1 MNFCDDLDKMYGF
14 LTTSKGEF
22 INSYNSTE
30 QDYEDTVRCLQND
43 MPNELADLMRRA
55 ENLYI
60 EDLNGR
66 EYDWK
71 VNGEQLKEAVD
82 TYAQE
87 HLSSGEYE
95 EYVEIC
101 ESMGV

>member
-1 MNFCDDLDKMYGF
+1 MDFYNDLDKMYGF
-14 LTTSKGEF
+14 LTMDKGEF
-22 INSYNSTE
+22 LHSFDSTE
-30 QDYEDTVRCLQND
+30 QDYEDTVKYLQND
-43 MPNELADLMRRA
+43 MSSELADLMRRA
-55 ENLYI
+55 ENLHI

-82 TYAQE
+82 SYAQK
-87 HLSSGEYE
+87 HLTTSEYD